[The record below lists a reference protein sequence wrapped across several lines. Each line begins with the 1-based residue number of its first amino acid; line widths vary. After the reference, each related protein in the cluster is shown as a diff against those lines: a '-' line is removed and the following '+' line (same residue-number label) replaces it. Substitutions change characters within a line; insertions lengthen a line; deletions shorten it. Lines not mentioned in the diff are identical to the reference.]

1 MVAEPRLAG
10 RSAIVTGGAQGIGGA
25 TVAALLAD
33 GANVC
38 IADLDAE
45 RSQEIVSTWGA
56 DRVLAITGD
65 LSDPGQPERIFA
77 EAVEKFGAVDIL
89 VNNAGFFWDAPVHR
103 MTDDQFAAMLDI
115 HAMVPF
121 RMIRAAVRRWRPL
134 AKDELSKGVTHH
146 RKIVNISSRAA
157 LTGLAGAA
165 NYAAGKAALLG
176 LTRSVARENA
186 KLAINVNAVAFGG
199 VDTRFQESVREGN
212 VVLSGGRQVPL
223 GRPDTV
229 DGAAAKKVRPRSMNG
244 RNATP
249 EEAAA
254 AVLVLCSPSSDLI
267 NGEVLEV
274 NA

>member
-1 MVAEPRLAG
+1 MVAEPMLAG
-10 RSAIVTGGAQGIGGA
+10 RTAIVTGGAQGIGGA
-25 TVAALLAD
+25 TVAALLAN

-38 IADLDAE
+38 VADLDAG
-45 RSQEIVSTWGA
+45 RSRGIVANWGA
-56 DRVLAITGD
+56 DRVLAISGD
-65 LSDPGQPERIFA
+65 LSDPDLAERIFA
-77 EAVEKFGAVDIL
+77 GTVETFGAVDIL

-121 RMIRAAVRRWRPL
+121 RMIRAAVRLWRPL
-134 AKDELSKGVTHH
+134 AKDELGRGEARH

-212 VVLSGGRQVPL
+212 VVVSGGREVPL
-223 GRPDTV
+223 GRPATV
-229 DGAAAKKVRPRSMNG
+229 DGVDAKKVRPRSMNG

-249 EEAAA
+249 DEAAA